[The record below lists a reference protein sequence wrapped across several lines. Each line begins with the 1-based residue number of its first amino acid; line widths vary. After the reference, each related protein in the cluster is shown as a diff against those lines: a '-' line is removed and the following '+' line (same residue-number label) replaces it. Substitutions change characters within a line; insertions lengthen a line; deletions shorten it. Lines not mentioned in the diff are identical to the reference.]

1 MRGGGKMNE
10 DPYEI
15 RRTIFKNLPV
25 EDLVNVQNGV
35 NEELE
40 RLNRDASMIGEALM
54 SHIFTIINK
63 L

>member
-1 MRGGGKMNE
+1 MNT

-15 RRTIFKNLPV
+15 RRTIFKNIPI
-25 EDLVNVQNGV
+25 EDLVNVQSSV

-54 SHIFTIINK
+54 SHIFTIIKK